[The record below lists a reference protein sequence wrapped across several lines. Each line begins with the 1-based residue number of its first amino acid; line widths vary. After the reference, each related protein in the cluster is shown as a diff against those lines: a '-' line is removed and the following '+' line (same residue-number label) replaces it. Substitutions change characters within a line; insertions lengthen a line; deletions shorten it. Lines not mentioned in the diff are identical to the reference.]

1 MSGIA
6 LITCVYCNQPFQKR
20 NKGLKLYGVGT
31 NVCANFTVYDIL
43 VELSKEPQNGGFV
56 CQTCYSLICRF
67 GKLREKAQCVKD
79 ELRERCFSPCVG
91 FKRKSSEEEASGAT
105 SAKQV
110 VFQLPPKVTTSMQPV
125 VEKTDAEKSTFIDVA
140 INHIKKYNYWSGIKH
155 LLKNSRKFRDVFH
168 RLLVHES
175 RQEVSFYWKTSR
187 IPSQE
192 TTIENIKKFQWFRFL
207 NETRKHLPIL
217 HAVIEGSLSNRL
229 SADKICIDDDG
240 KCGSLVPGLGFTIG
254 TILNLRKPKKF
265 NFLQNINALQMYRS
279 GCNQKH
285 ELSANCDSSMHTDDS
300 VHSSLISEFD
310 ESAESDHTKST
321 NGSDEDCVSMSPD
334 GASDIEDDV
343 ETFEREPGY
352 SLCWDNVQKL
362 SEARHQS
369 QKVKNKMMLW
379 ALSFA
384 TKNRISFRDY
394 DDIRTKKAVDIPV
407 AVFLPSQ
414 SDWTRVNLG
423 VIKANPSS
431 SKGVIEIMRHLG
443 QYVPSQNGK
452 PLYNVVCHGDQLSI
466 ERMVDARF
474 SMACSQDH
482 VNRLVGLEPRPQE
495 FHKRC
500 ITMQDTMNKLFS
512 GSSASARGSLFHVKI
527 KFGHRA
533 VKKKV
538 IDDVNHT
545 VDCLNF
551 MTEGY
556 TCILAM
562 HLRRLTSLCDKPTI
576 QPDQQKDYVE
586 KLAEEIVSFI
596 WPDVD
601 EVPLSDS
608 DQQPCIDNYDDEDD
622 DYCVCKTDLGGT
634 MIECSALSQCKRG
647 RWFHLDCVEL
657 QPESVPDDEWWCSPD
672 CEQSSIYCF
681 CKKKEDTDDDKWIGC
696 DREFMCPNGEW
707 FHMRCVGLNQCPDGS
722 WFCSDDCQVKGP
734 LSKPDQDTGAD
745 YLFNYSCHVLWRG
758 LFHMAERDAERENDG
773 PAMMSNWRVSMLDF
787 WENNHYKYLIIG
799 HRLLAC
805 INGYVSPRQGEEML
819 WNSTANLKGGA
830 GNNIP
835 LDLVNEYLNND
846 FKQNLKHCDGRYT
859 NTHVARC
866 SQLVGRLATDLECV
880 YMTKFMDEYVHKSK
894 TTSAN
899 YRRDVSKFVKEYRDD
914 GIFQQI
920 PGRYHA
926 GFSNFRNKVAIH
938 SGDKLVSRLKSHCR
952 TLDLL
957 KEILPQD

>member
-1 MSGIA
+1 
-6 LITCVYCNQPFQKR
+6 
-20 NKGLKLYGVGT
+20 
-31 NVCANFTVYDIL
+31 
-43 VELSKEPQNGGFV
+43 
-56 CQTCYSLICRF
+56 
-67 GKLREKAQCVKD
+67 
-79 ELRERCFSPCVG
+79 
-91 FKRKSSEEEASGAT
+91 
-105 SAKQV
+105 
-110 VFQLPPKVTTSMQPV
+110 
-125 VEKTDAEKSTFIDVA
+125 
-140 INHIKKYNYWSGIKH
+140 
-155 LLKNSRKFRDVFH
+155 
-168 RLLVHES
+168 
-175 RQEVSFYWKTSR
+175 
-187 IPSQE
+187 
-192 TTIENIKKFQWFRFL
+192 
-207 NETRKHLPIL
+207 
-217 HAVIEGSLSNRL
+217 
-229 SADKICIDDDG
+229 
-240 KCGSLVPGLGFTIG
+240 
-254 TILNLRKPKKF
+254 
-265 NFLQNINALQMYRS
+265 
-279 GCNQKH
+279 
-285 ELSANCDSSMHTDDS
+285 
-300 VHSSLISEFD
+300 
-310 ESAESDHTKST
+310 
-321 NGSDEDCVSMSPD
+321 
-334 GASDIEDDV
+334 
-343 ETFEREPGY
+343 
-352 SLCWDNVQKL
+352 
-362 SEARHQS
+362 
-369 QKVKNKMMLW
+369 
-379 ALSFA
+379 
-384 TKNRISFRDY
+384 
-394 DDIRTKKAVDIPV
+394 
-407 AVFLPSQ
+407 
-414 SDWTRVNLG
+414 VNPG

-431 SKGVIEIMRHLG
+431 SKGVIEILRHLG

-452 PLYNVVCHGDQLSI
+452 PLYDVVCHGDQLSI
-466 ERMVDARF
+466 ERMVDAKF
-474 SMACSQDH
+474 SM
-482 VNRLVGLEPRPQE
+482 
-495 FHKRC
+495 
-500 ITMQDTMNKLFS
+500 DTMNKLFS

-545 VDCLNF
+545 VDFLNF

-556 TCILAM
+556 TCLLAM
-562 HLRRLTSLCDKPTI
+562 HLRRLTSLRDKPII

-608 DQQPCIDNYDDEDD
+608 DQQPCIDNYDDDDD

-835 LDLVNEYLNND
+835 LDLVNEFLNND
-846 FKQNLKHCDGRYT
+846 FK
-859 NTHVARC
+859 
-866 SQLVGRLATDLECV
+866 
-880 YMTKFMDEYVHKSK
+880 
-894 TTSAN
+894 
-899 YRRDVSKFVKEYRDD
+899 
-914 GIFQQI
+914 
-920 PGRYHA
+920 
-926 GFSNFRNKVAIH
+926 
-938 SGDKLVSRLKSHCR
+938 
-952 TLDLL
+952 
-957 KEILPQD
+957 